1 MNFGKLFG
9 YRFLENWKRKEKL
22 LGPKKTN
29 ETEKAKEFWIKH
41 EQRKVETKANI
52 KEHQRWLNL
61 QKDGTRFAN
70 AEESKTITNHLWS
83 IFMSIYGA
91 VTLTI
96 SAIRENY

>member
-9 YRFLENWKRKEKL
+9 YRFLENGKRKEKL

-52 KEHQRWLNL
+52 KEHQC
-61 QKDGTRFAN
+61 
-70 AEESKTITNHLWS
+70 
-83 IFMSIYGA
+83 
-91 VTLTI
+91 
-96 SAIRENY
+96 